1 MGAINEVGVGRKA
14 LEIAVPFIFLE
25 NGSAINEVGVGR
37 KALEIAVPFIFLE
50 NGNPPPREGPAEALS
65 LGSICTF
72 FFTFRKRSA
81 NSTIFAGFDD
91 FHFTRRSSSISMS
104 WPQILSYML
113 PGL

>member
-1 MGAINEVGVGRKA
+1 MG
-14 LEIAVPFIFLE
+14 
-25 NGSAINEVGVGR
+25 AINEVGVGR

-113 PGL
+113 PGFAPFYALDSSHSNGIALG